1 MTAYSQK
8 VSQGAKVEK
17 EHKKTVDFIN
27 AYVQKYDRLPS
38 NEEIY
43 KSISKD
49 HLSESTTYY
58 KRLKK
63 AGL

>member
-49 HLSESTTYY
+49 HLKEDKNYY
-58 KRLKK
+58 KKLAK
-63 AGL
+63 AKL